1 MNKPVSIQGVRLSCS
16 QDRSYFRRVQQIL
29 EVSCPAGAGKCARAD
44 SFVTSQHSRT
54 ADMEKENAIGNFLTV
69 LE

>member
-1 MNKPVSIQGVRLSCS
+1 
-16 QDRSYFRRVQQIL
+16 VQQIL